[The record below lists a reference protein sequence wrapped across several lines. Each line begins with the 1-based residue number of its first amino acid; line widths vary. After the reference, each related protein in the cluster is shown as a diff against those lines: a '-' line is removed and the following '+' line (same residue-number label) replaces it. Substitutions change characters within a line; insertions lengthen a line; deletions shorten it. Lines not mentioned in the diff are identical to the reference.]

1 MKSPTTRLQS
11 SDKERRGNKSGKT
24 SVLSVL
30 GLLESLTLAVLLAL
44 VFRGFVVEAFVIP
57 TGSMAETLLGEHS
70 ETICKQ
76 CRYVYLSSVPPQR
89 NNRRVMGQ
97 MGSGR
102 LRCPNCGNSS
112 ETLRS
117 RWGSLRAGDRVLVL
131 KPMYF
136 LSRYKGLE
144 WLVPR
149 RWDVAVFL
157 YPGNGQENYIK
168 RITGLPGESIEVI
181 DGDIYIN
188 GQIARKPQSVQEQ
201 MWITVFDN
209 DYQRQDDGLDGPA
222 WQEVSGRMERLRE
235 RRVLRLK
242 AKGSERT
249 LVYKGAI
256 NNGLAYNALHGSE
269 GPAVTVSDLRLSF
282 DVIGREMSKA
292 SEVTVVLSK
301 GNRQFRGRL
310 GLRDEQA
317 VIELQSRHATDTGEG
332 RTYWKTMRDKEGS
345 ELRRKL
351 GPIRPGKAL
360 NLRLQNADYRV
371 SIWVDG
377 EKVLATT
384 DSNYGPAALG
394 ELRDSAQSSSARPY
408 VAIGA
413 KDCEVDLLHIKL
425 DRDVYYTSSGY
436 IRVPRE
442 DRRQDA
448 VAAKLHGERP
458 WACGEPFRI
467 PPRRNHPEP
476 AYFMMGDN
484 SSNSQDSRLWWS
496 KHGGLGDDYVWG
508 TVPRSHMIGQ
518 AFSGY
523 WIPVLGKQ
531 PELIPRVSKVHLIR

>member
-30 GLLESLTLAVLLAL
+30 GLLESLTLVVLLAL

-57 TGSMAETLLGEHS
+57 TGSMAETLLGEHT

-76 CRYVYLSSVPPQR
+76 CRYVYVSSVPPER
-89 NNRRVMGQ
+89 NNRRAMGR

-102 LRCPNCGNSS
+102 LRCPNCGAAPRQ
-112 ETLRS
+112 EALE
-117 RWGSLRAGDRVLVL
+117 RAGDRVLVL

-144 WLVPR
+144 WLGPR

-188 GQIARKPQSVQEQ
+188 GQIARKPPRVQEQ

-209 DYQRQDDGLDGPA
+209 DYQRQDDGPDGPA

-235 RRVLRLK
+235 GRVLRLN

-269 GPAVTVSDLRLSF
+269 GPAVTVSNLRLSF
-282 DVIGREMSKA
+282 DVIGRERGKT
-292 SEVTVVLSK
+292 SEVTAVLSK
-301 GNRQFRGRL
+301 ANRQFRLRL
-310 GLRDEQA
+310 GFLDEEA
-317 VIELQSRHATDTGEG
+317 VIELQSRYATETGEG
-332 RTYWKTMRDKEGS
+332 RTYWKTVRDKGGS
-345 ELRRKL
+345 ELRRRL
-351 GPIRPGKAL
+351 GAIAPGKSVQ
-360 NLRLQNADYRV
+360 LRLQNADYRV
-371 SIWVDG
+371 SVWVDG
-377 EKVLATT
+377 EEVLATT
-384 DSNYGPAALG
+384 DSSYGPAALG
-394 ELRDSAQSSSARPY
+394 QLRDSAQSRAARPY
-408 VAIGA
+408 VAMGA

-425 DRDVYYTSSGY
+425 DRDVYYTSPRRIS
-436 IRVPRE
+436 VPPE
-442 DRRQDA
+442 DRRRDA
-448 VAAKLHGERP
+448 IAAKLHGARP
-458 WACGEPFRI
+458 RACGEPFRM

-496 KHGGLGDDYVWG
+496 KHGGLGDDYVLG
-508 TVPRSHMIGQ
+508 TVPRSYVIGQ